1 MAMKRL
7 KDLIPKADHRN
18 AKIVV
23 SIVAIFIIVAILA
36 LGIYPD
42 LFKMQFGL

>member
-23 SIVAIFIIVAILA
+23 SIVAIFIIAVGIFSVYRVANIFA
-36 LGIYPD
+36 
-42 LFKMQFGL
+42 FTK